1 MHKLE
6 ELMTSVLVAERKK
19 AESAAQV
26 QFMMSVPVLRAT
38 GATKAD
44 VDQAQQAKQAA
55 DNACT
60 EAWWAY
66 YSELDRMVW
75 SGERPL

>member
-1 MHKLE
+1 MHKLK
-6 ELMTSVLVAERKK
+6 ELMSSVLAAECKK
-19 AESAAQV
+19 AGAAAQV
-26 QFMMSVPVLRAT
+26 QLMMSTRALPS